1 MMFDTRTHVSL
12 REPLQRLAGES
23 VRIGTSSW
31 KYPGWCG
38 QIYDEA
44 RYLTRG
50 KFSESRFER
59 ECLEEYAEIFPT
71 VCVDAGYYKFP
82 SPQYLEGLCKQ
93 VPDSFRF
100 GFKVTDT
107 ITIKNYT
114 NLPRFGVLAGKPN
127 EHFLDADLFK
137 KAFLSSFDR
146 VQDKIGVFIFEFSH
160 FYPKDFSHGRDFVAV
175 LDGFLG
181 QLPMAYSYA
190 VEVRNKTL
198 LQPEYL
204 SMLASHG
211 VAHVFNSWTK
221 MPKLGE
227 QMGIPGSFTTDFTVA
242 RLLLRP
248 GRTYEQAVSTF
259 SPYKTAQDPNA
270 GVRQAAKELIMKA
283 KGGRKPSFVFVNNRL
298 EGNAPTTIAAILGAE
313 EKKN

>member
-1 MMFDTRTHVSL
+1 MMFDERTHAAL
-12 REPLQRLAGES
+12 REPLEQLAKNA
-23 VRIGTSSW
+23 VYVGTSSW

-38 QIYDEA
+38 QVYDES
-44 RYLTRG
+44 RYVTRG
-50 KFSESRFER
+50 KFSEARFER
-59 ECLEEYAEIFPT
+59 ECLAEYAEIFPT

-93 VPDSFRF
+93 VPESFRF

-114 NLPRFGVLAGKPN
+114 NLPRFGALAGKPN

-160 FYPKDFSHGRDFVAV
+160 FYPKDFTHGRDFVAV
-175 LDGFLG
+175 LDGFLA
-181 QLPMAYSYA
+181 QLPTGYSYA

-221 MPKLGE
+221 MPELEE
-227 QMGIPGSFTTDFTVA
+227 QIEIPGSFTTDFTVA
-242 RLLLRP
+242 RLLLKP

-259 SPYKTAQDPNA
+259 SPYKSVQDANS
-270 GVRQAAKELIMKA
+270 GVREAAKKLVQKA
-283 KGGRKPSFVFVNNRL
+283 KGGKKPSFVFVNNRL
-298 EGNAPTTIAAILGAE
+298 EGNAPTTISAIVEAQTA
-313 EKKN
+313 KK